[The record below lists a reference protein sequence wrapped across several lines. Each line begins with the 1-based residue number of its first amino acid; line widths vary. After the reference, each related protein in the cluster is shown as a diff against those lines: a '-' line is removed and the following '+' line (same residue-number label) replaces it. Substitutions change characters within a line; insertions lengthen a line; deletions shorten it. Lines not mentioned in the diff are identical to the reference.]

1 VEFTCRLLREEA
13 SWSERGAA
21 TCDPLWISKALVG
34 DPGGLLEAGGILDG
48 VGGDGWT
55 ASAHSET

>member
-13 SWSERGAA
+13 SRCERGRRP
-21 TCDPLWISKALVG
+21 CDPLWTSKALDG
-34 DPGGLLEAGGILDG
+34 DPGGLLEAGGILYG

-55 ASAHSET
+55 AFGT

>member
-1 VEFTCRLLREEA
+1 LREEA